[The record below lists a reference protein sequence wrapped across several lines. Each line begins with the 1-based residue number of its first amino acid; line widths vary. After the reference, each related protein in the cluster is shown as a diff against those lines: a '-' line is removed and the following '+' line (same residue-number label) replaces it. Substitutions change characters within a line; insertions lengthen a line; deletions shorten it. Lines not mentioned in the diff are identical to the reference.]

1 MIDNYLNCSKNR
13 MNQKFNIKYNIKI
26 LISKDHIINKNKNTR
41 RRNEDKI
48 NIKKKS
54 GKKRNKIHGA
64 M

>member
-26 LISKDHIINKNKNTR
+26 LISKDHTFNKNKNTR

-54 GKKRNKIHGA
+54 GKKKNKIHGA

>member
-26 LISKDHIINKNKNTR
+26 LISKDHTFNKNKNTR

>member
-26 LISKDHIINKNKNTR
+26 LISKDHTFIKNKNTR

>member
-1 MIDNYLNCSKNR
+1 

-26 LISKDHIINKNKNTR
+26 LISKDHTFNKNKNTK

-48 NIKKKS
+48 HIKKKS
-54 GKKRNKIHGA
+54 GKKKNKIHGA

>member
-1 MIDNYLNCSKNR
+1 MIDNYLKCSKNR